1 MRHRV
6 KKVKLGREA
15 DHRNALLKNLATSV
29 ILHEKIKTTKAK
41 AKAVVP
47 KVEKMITLARA
58 IETGKKSKREVI
70 RALEGQLFDE
80 SASRKLIEELA
91 VRYKDRN
98 SGFTR
103 MTNLGFREGD
113 ASSMVQIELIP

>member
-15 DHRNALLKNLATSV
+15 DHRNALLKNLATSI

-58 IETGKKSKREVI
+58 VETGKKTKREVI

-80 SASRKLIEELA
+80 NASRKLMEELA

-103 MTNLGFREGD
+103 MTNLGFRAGD

>member
-15 DHRNALLKNLATSV
+15 DHRNALLKNLATSI

-58 IETGKKSKREVI
+58 VETGKKTKREVI
-70 RALEGQLFDE
+70 RALEGQLYDE
-80 SASRKLIEELA
+80 NASRKLMEELA

-103 MTNLGFREGD
+103 MTNLGFRAGD

>member
-15 DHRNALLKNLATSV
+15 DHRNALLKNLATSI

-58 IETGKKSKREVI
+58 VETGKKIGNVVI
-70 RALEGQLFDE
+70 R
-80 SASRKLIEELA
+80 
-91 VRYKDRN
+91 
-98 SGFTR
+98 
-103 MTNLGFREGD
+103 M
-113 ASSMVQIELIP
+113 P